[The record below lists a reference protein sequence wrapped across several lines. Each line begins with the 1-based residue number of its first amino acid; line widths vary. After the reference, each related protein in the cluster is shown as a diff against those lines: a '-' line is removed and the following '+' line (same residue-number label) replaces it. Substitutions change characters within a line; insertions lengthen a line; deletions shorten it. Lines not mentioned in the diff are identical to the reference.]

1 MNKSVEK
8 YDLFINGEWRQ
19 ATSGAVLTR
28 ENPATGKPV
37 ASFAMANHH
46 DAESAIRAARSTFDH
61 SGWAQS
67 DSIVR
72 ANILL
77 RAAELL
83 MENQDKLARI
93 ETLTNGAPLHNSYS
107 FVSTAAELFR
117 YYAGLART
125 IQGSTH
131 RLDANSTGFTLREP
145 IGVVSL
151 IVPWNFPLGE
161 MAWKLAPALAAG
173 CTVVAKPDS
182 KTAATAL
189 ELGPILQEA
198 GLPDGVYNVVT
209 GHVEEIGAVLT
220 MHEDLDSISFTGSTN
235 SGKQVMGEAAKEVI
249 PLHLELGGKSPII
262 IMADADLESAAQD
275 AATNIFWHNGQVCT
289 AASRVMCHRDIADA
303 FVEKFEQCAQQMV
316 IGDPFSETTQVGP
329 MISTEHR
336 EQVLGWV
343 DIGVGEGATLVTG
356 GHALTGH
363 EYESGAYM
371 APTILTNVEPQM
383 RIAQQE
389 IFGPVACVLIFD
401 DIDEAISI
409 ANGTQYG
416 LGAGVW
422 STSIDSAM
430 QVIHRIRA
438 GYVWVN
444 GYGSA
449 RSELP
454 WGGYKKSGFGRELG
468 HAALDHYLQS
478 KSVHITHSSGLE

>member
-1 MNKSVEK
+1 MSDSVED
-8 YDLFINGEWRQ
+8 YGLFINGEWRQ
-19 ATSGAVLTR
+19 SSSGDVLTR

-37 ASFAMANHH
+37 ASFAMAKRQ
-46 DAESAIRAARSTFDH
+46 DAESAIRAARIAFDS

-67 DSIVR
+67 DSIER
-72 ANILL
+72 ADILL
-77 RAAELL
+77 RAADLL

-93 ETLTNGAPLHNSYS
+93 ETLTNGAPLHDSYS

-131 RLDANSTGFTLREP
+131 RFNATSTGFTLREP

-173 CTVVAKPDS
+173 CAVVAKPDS

-189 ELGPILQEA
+189 ELGPILQQA
-198 GLPDGVYNVVT
+198 GLPDGVYNVVS

-220 MHEDLDSISFTGSTN
+220 AHEDLDSISFTGSTN
-235 SGKQVMGEAAKEVI
+235 SGKKVMGKAAREVI

-262 IMADADLESAAQD
+262 ILPDADLDSAAQD

-289 AASRVMCHRDIADA
+289 AASRVLCHRIIADA
-303 FVEKFEQCAQQMV
+303 FVEKFKQCAEQMV
-316 IGDPFSETTQVGP
+316 IGDPFSDKTQVGP

-343 DIGVGEGATLVTG
+343 EIGIGEGATLVTG
-356 GHALTGH
+356 GHALTGQ
-363 EYESGAYM
+363 EYDPGAYL
-371 APTILTNVEPQM
+371 APTIFTDVEPQM
-383 RIAQQE
+383 RIAQEE
-389 IFGPVACVLIFD
+389 IFGPVACVLTFD
-401 DIDEAISI
+401 EIDEAVNI

-422 STSIDSAM
+422 SSNINSAM
-430 QVIHRIRA
+430 QIIHRIRA

-478 KSVHITHSSGLE
+478 KSVHISHSSGLE